1 VILVGNG
8 KVITQNTAKP
18 LIEDGCIAIDGNIIA
33 EVSSTMD
40 LRSKYKDAEFLDA
53 KGKVIMPGLINTH
66 HHIYS
71 SFARGMALDGEQGA
85 NFTGIL
91 EKLWWRLDKKL
102 TLEDTKYSA
111 YSTLIDCIK
120 NGVTTVFD
128 HHASPFYAEDSLF
141 TIGEVSKELGLRSC
155 LCYEVSDRDGETV
168 LKDGIGENINFI
180 KYANTDEQD
189 MLKGMFGLHA
199 SFTLS
204 DNSLEKC
211 REAMQGVNAGYH
223 VHTAEGIDDLYD
235 SLNKYGKRVVQR
247 LLDFDILGEKSRA
260 VHCIH
265 TNGLEMDILKA
276 TKTNVVHNPESNM
289 GNAVGCSPVIEMMRR
304 GVRVGLGTDGYTSD
318 MFESMKVANIIHKH
332 HLCDPRVAWGEVP
345 KMLFENNRE
354 IAKTYFSKPVGILEE
369 GAYADLIVVD
379 YNPHTP
385 MTKANINSHVLFGMT
400 GRSVDTTIVNG
411 KVLMKERELLI
422 ADEKEVFSKSREVA
436 GNLWRR
442 V

>member
-1 VILVGNG
+1 MLLVGNG
-8 KVITQNTAKP
+8 RVITQNAAKP
-18 LIEDGCIAIDGNIIA
+18 LIENGCVAIDGNKIV
-33 EVSSTMD
+33 EVGSYNE
-40 LRSKYKDAEFLDA
+40 LKSKYKDAEFIDA
-53 KGKVIMPGLINTH
+53 KGKVIMPGLINAH

-71 SFARGMALDGEQGA
+71 SFARGMALDGEPGA
-85 NFTGIL
+85 NFIGIL

-128 HHASPFYAEDSLF
+128 HHASPFAAKDSLF
-141 TIGEVSKELGLRSC
+141 TIGEVSKELGIRSS
-155 LCYEVSDRDGETV
+155 LCYEVSDRDGEAV
-168 LKDGIGENINFI
+168 LREGIEENVNFI

-204 DNSLEKC
+204 DKSLNECK
-211 REAMQGVNAGYH
+211 EAMEGLNAGYH

-247 LLDFDILGEKSRA
+247 LLDFDILGDKSIA

-265 TNGLEMDILKA
+265 TNGMEMDILKA

-304 GVRVGLGTDGYTSD
+304 GIKVGLGTDGYTSD

-332 HLCDPRVAWGEVP
+332 QLCDPRVAWGEVP
-345 KMLFENNRE
+345 QMLFENNRD
-354 IAKTYFSKPVGILEE
+354 IAKAYFSKPVGVLES
-369 GAYADLIVVD
+369 GSYADVIVVD

-385 MTKANINSHVLFGMT
+385 MTETNINGHILFGMT
-400 GRSVDTTIVNG
+400 GRCVDTTIVNG
-411 KVLMKERELLI
+411 KILMKNRELLI
-422 ADEKEVFSKSREVA
+422 IDEERIISKSREVA
-436 GNLWRR
+436 EKLWKR